1 MSATM
6 DLSPLKVET
15 SSAHSSP
22 HRTPLR
28 PSPLGS
34 PSDNDVDK
42 ALAFSTVGFGLGT
55 DIGGRATYARVGF
68 EGGIYKHNSRLPS
81 SAQVSGFLAE
91 KLVSFPA
98 IANFMANEDSEN
110 CQGNTLVRPG
120 SSSPTSE
127 ESPGQSVCKQQHAQ
141 TQHQGVSEDISN
153 TPTNINESGDNPMS
167 PKEKIGELGQYS
179 DQSSTLEPGDLPHED
194 TSSLSERAPTSNRLD
209 DDDDDDDDADDNDK
223 IMSGS
228 IHDDDPADDVSDKDD
243 DQIECAECNKVFCN
257 LQIYMDHTCYRSQ
270 VAARTLN
277 TKAARSSP
285 FINDFQS
292 EESEHDVE
300 HFQGKLVFNHN
311 GSAYVLEGHS
321 HDHYADID
329 LNLLHDSIVVS
340 EGESV
345 LTTGSFIPQIHSITL
360 IPKSE
365 SSSAF
370 RYASNNFHQLLPGKS
385 RSSIRKFHVF
395 DIGSPEASGI
405 LHKYPTHAV
414 HIPSAGP
421 VLMCIICKLVF
432 KKSKPFLHHVIYYHS
447 VDLSDNENSLL
458 SQNVFSIISHV
469 SGRETQPKLS
479 VLQPMSDASLRSH
492 DLREAAMLS
501 RGTLPGFFPNGGY
514 LDPEAELLIR
524 GYNPS
529 VFALQGTSQ
538 MKNSFYEQQTCT
550 VFPKEEPSLG
560 YVERSSTPSG
570 IKNIS
575 KENCVRPSPPI
586 TSVISDGEPVPSN
599 YQLQT
604 SQATQETFSALRLRS
619 PPTVANSTQRSSTSP
634 SSSASDPFLHS
645 SPSLPSLLVS
655 SMPSLVMPSAN
666 SSNIHSQLNMS
677 TVTSS
682 SLQGMGLQMPHFL
695 CACDEHPQG
704 KAHGVECP
712 KCDMVLSSSQS
723 LGGHMTMTHSR
734 NSCKTLKCPKCNW
747 HYKYQET
754 LEIHM
759 KEKHLDTDAQ
769 CVYCLTNQA
778 HPRLARGESY
788 SCGYKPY
795 RCEVCNYS
803 TTTKGNLS
811 IHMQS
816 DKHINNM
823 QDLANGSAELKIQ
836 PQQPASTAALP
847 SPASAP
853 LQNSTASYQQE
864 DCQLK
869 KLKQKQSFRC
879 DVCSYETSVARNLRI
894 HMTSEKHT
902 HNMLVMT
909 QSINH
914 LHQDITLHQM
924 NQMNQLLAINQQEQ
938 AARYAAISSH
948 LPNTLFPYEH
958 SSMLMPSVSSQSPSG
973 FEIPMNLSKENGIDE
988 CEGPVLRKDA
998 TKMFQCCICYKYC
1011 SDSIENVQSHIQY
1024 DRTKSVNSDAY
1035 VTFNSGTYHCNLCSY
1050 KTHLK
1055 ANFQL
1060 HCKTDKH
1067 LQKLQ
1072 LVNHIMEG
1080 GSENEWRLAHSGS
1093 SMQICC
1099 NACSFYANSIY
1110 KMQLHLSTIQHES
1123 CAQLFRHLQLLDR
1136 ATPAPGPGKVRYYQC
1151 SLCASTVRTKQKLI
1165 LHSKSSQH
1173 IRKEQSL
1180 PQGQVSIFDVYL
1192 LKEMAEGDTISFE
1205 DEGEYFL

>member
-1 MSATM
+1 M

-15 SSAHSSP
+15 SSTHSSP

-28 PSPLGS
+28 ASPLAS
-34 PSDNDVDK
+34 PSGSDMDIT
-42 ALAFSTVGFGLGT
+42 LSYSTVGFALNP
-55 DIGGRATYARVGF
+55 DIGGRVGF
-68 EGGIYKHNSRLPS
+68 AKIGFESGVLRDSEQSVIS
-81 SAQVSGFLAE
+81 SKDQICPLRQPKEETSTMDLEEVE
-91 KLVSFPA
+91 H
-98 IANFMANEDSEN
+98 EDS
-110 CQGNTLVRPG
+110 
-120 SSSPTSE
+120 
-127 ESPGQSVCKQQHAQ
+127 
-141 TQHQGVSEDISN
+141 
-153 TPTNINESGDNPMS
+153 
-167 PKEKIGELGQYS
+167 
-179 DQSSTLEPGDLPHED
+179 
-194 TSSLSERAPTSNRLD
+194 SSLSEKVGDGNED
-209 DDDDDDDDADDNDK
+209 DEK
-223 IMSGS
+223 VLSGS
-228 IHDDDPADDVSDKDD
+228 IHEDDDDEGDDTSDKDD

-257 LQIYMDHTCYRSQ
+257 LQTYMDHTCYRSQ
-270 VAARTLN
+270 VASRTL
-277 TKAARSSP
+277 TAKVSSSP

-292 EESEHDVE
+292 EDSGPEVE
-300 HFQGKLVFNHN
+300 HFQGKMIFSHN
-311 GSAYVLEGHS
+311 GSAYVLEGHA
-321 HDHYADID
+321 HDNYSGIEFSS
-329 LNLLHDSIVVS
+329 LHDSIVVS

-345 LTTGSFIPQIHSITL
+345 LTAGSYIPHIHSITL
-360 IPKSE
+360 IPKSD
-365 SSSAF
+365 SSSVF
-370 RYASNNFHQLLPGKS
+370 RNASNNLRQILPGKT
-385 RSSIRKFHVF
+385 RTCMQTFYVF
-395 DIGSPEASGI
+395 DIGTPEANGV

-414 HIPSAGP
+414 HRSSAGP

-447 VDLSDNENSLL
+447 VELSDSESSLL
-458 SQNVFSIISHV
+458 SQNTFSIISHV
-469 SGRETQPKLS
+469 SGLESQPKLS
-479 VLQPMSDASLRSH
+479 VLQPVSEPNLRPH

-501 RGTLPGFFPNGGY
+501 RGKRAGFFPSGGF

-529 VFALQGTSQ
+529 MFAFQGTSQ
-538 MKNSFYEQQTCT
+538 MKNSYYEQQCT
-550 VFPKEEPSLG
+550 LFSKEDSSLG
-560 YVERSSTPSG
+560 YLERSSTPSG

-575 KENCVRPSPPI
+575 KENCVRRSSPIP
-586 TSVISDGEPVPSN
+586 SVISDIDQTASS
-599 YQLQT
+599 YQLQ
-604 SQATQETFSALRLRS
+604 SGQSTQETFSALRLRS
-619 PPTVANSTQRSSTSP
+619 SPTAATSTQRSSTSP
-634 SSSASDPFLHS
+634 SSSVSDTFLHS
-645 SPSLPSLLVS
+645 SPSMPSLLVS
-655 SMPSLVMPSAN
+655 SMPSLVMSSTN

-677 TVTSS
+677 AATSS
-682 SLQGMGLQMPHFL
+682 SLQSIGLQLPHFL

-836 PQQPASTAALP
+836 SQQPPSTAALP
-847 SPASAP
+847 SSVSAP
-853 LQNSTASYQQE
+853 LQNSASSYQQE
-864 DCQLK
+864 ECQLK

-914 LHQDITLHQM
+914 LHQDMTLHQM
-924 NQMNQLLAINQQEQ
+924 SQMNQLLAINQQEQ

-948 LPNTLFPYEH
+948 LPNPLFPYEH
-958 SSMLMPSVSSQSPSG
+958 SSVLMPSVSSQSPSG

-1011 SDSIENVQSHIQY
+1011 SDSIENVQNHIQY
-1024 DRTKSVNSDAY
+1024 DRTKSVNSDTY
-1035 VTFNSGTYHCNLCSY
+1035 VTFSSGTYHCNLCSY

-1080 GSENEWRLAHSGS
+1080 GPENEWRLSHSGS

-1110 KMQLHLSTIQHES
+1110 KMQLHLSTIQHDS

-1136 ATPAPGPGKVRYYQC
+1136 ATPAPSPGKVRCYQC

-1165 LHSKSSQH
+1165 LHSKSPQH

-1192 LKEMAEGDTISFE
+1192 LKEMAEGETMCFE
-1205 DEGEYFL
+1205 DEGEC